1 MEMKKK
7 EHIVKKLLFFS
18 VLPTFIILLLF
29 CHQQHSFSSSS
40 YERQNDFGSKR
51 ANEFISEREAESLK
65 LHFKLRRLVNGKDL
79 SEFDTTR
86 ISYDVDDFTEI
97 SVISKPVIYDQ
108 KSLTLYVPSNEATTR
123 PSKRNLK
130 PYPRRE
136 DPTAMKW
143 VIPVKIV
150 TGKTSRIQPPSC
162 QIMHDVPALL
172 FSFQGFA
179 DNPFHA
185 FNEVVIPLF
194 LTSWHFE
201 TRVQFVLTEY
211 RHEWFWKYARVLE
224 KLSSFEVIGKNDRKK
239 VHCFPAAVVGLRYH
253 ENLAVNSSK
262 APKRYTM
269 QTFRQFLWQTYNVNV
284 KTKLNL
290 QKPKVL
296 LVSRK
301 GSRTFLNEDA
311 MVNMMEADL
320 GFQVY
325 RALPNETSDL
335 GKFGQIVNSCDMM
348 IGAHGAGLTNSLFLP
363 TGAVL
368 IQIVPLGLN
377 WASDHYFGE
386 PAPGIGLKYIRYKIW
401 RNETSLYEKYGPDDP
416 VVSDPRSVWAKG
428 YMAVKKAYVD
438 EQNFRIDLG
447 RFKGVLLDA
456 LKLMGESSA

>member
-1 MEMKKK
+1 MEKKK
-7 EHIVKKLLFFS
+7 EPILKKLLVFS
-18 VLPTFIILLLF
+18 LLPIFTLFLLL
-29 CHQQHSFSSSS
+29 CHHQQHSFSSYS
-40 YERQNDFGSKR
+40 YEGLDNSGRKSSD
-51 ANEFISEREAESLK
+51 EFLSEREVETLK

-79 SEFDTTR
+79 AKFDTTGY
-86 ISYDVDDFTEI
+86 SYDVDDFTEI

-108 KSLTLYVPSNEATTR
+108 KSSTLYVPSNEAITR
-123 PSKRNLK
+123 PKKTRVQ

-143 VIPVKIV
+143 VKPVQIV
-150 TGKTSRIQPPSC
+150 MGKASRIRPPAC
-162 QIMHDVPALL
+162 QIKHDVPALF

-201 TRVQFVLTEY
+201 SRVQFVLTQY
-211 RHEWFWKYARVLE
+211 RREWYWKYARVVE
-224 KLSSFEVIGKNDRKK
+224 KLSSFDVIGTDADTH

-253 ENLAVNSSK
+253 ENLAVNRSK
-262 APKRYTM
+262 VPLGYTM
-269 QTFRQFLWQTYNVNV
+269 QSFRQFLWKTYNVKV
-284 KTKLNL
+284 KTALNL
-290 QKPKVL
+290 KKPKVL

-301 GSRTFLNEDA
+301 GSREFLNEDE
-311 MVNMMEADL
+311 MVHMMENDL

-325 RALPNETSDL
+325 RALPNETSNL
-335 GKFGQIVNSCDMM
+335 NKFGQVVNSCDMM
-348 IGAHGAGLTNSLFLP
+348 IGAHGAGLTNGLFLP
-363 TGAVL
+363 TGAVM

-416 VVSDPRSVWAKG
+416 VVSDPASIWAKG

-438 EQNFRIDLG
+438 EQNFRINLG
-447 RFKGVLLDA
+447 RFKVVLLDA
-456 LKLMGESSA
+456 LKLIGDSSV

>member
-1 MEMKKK
+1 MEKKK
-7 EHIVKKLLFFS
+7 EPILRKLLVFS
-18 VLPTFIILLLF
+18 LVPIFTLLLLF
-29 CHQQHSFSSSS
+29 CHHQQHSFSSYS
-40 YERQNDFGSKR
+40 YEGLDDSGNKR
-51 ANEFISEREAESLK
+51 SDEFLSEREVETLK

-79 SEFDTTR
+79 AKFDTTGY
-86 ISYDVDDFTEI
+86 SYDVDDFTEI

-108 KSLTLYVPSNEATTR
+108 KSSTLYVPSHEATR
-123 PSKRNLK
+123 PKKTMVK

-143 VIPVKIV
+143 VKPVQILM
-150 TGKTSRIQPPSC
+150 GKASRIRPPAC
-162 QIMHDVPALL
+162 QIKHDVPALF

-201 TRVQFVLTEY
+201 SRLQFVLTQY
-211 RHEWFWKYARVLE
+211 RREWYWKYARVVE
-224 KLSSFEVIGKNDRKK
+224 KLSSFDVVGINADTH
-239 VHCFPAAVVGLRYH
+239 VHCFPAAVVGLR
-253 ENLAVNSSK
+253 
-262 APKRYTM
+262 
-269 QTFRQFLWQTYNVNV
+269 QFLWKTYNVKV
-284 KTKLNL
+284 KTALNL

-301 GSRTFLNEDA
+301 GSREFLNEDE
-311 MVNMMEADL
+311 MVNMMENDL

-325 RALPNETSDL
+325 RALPNETSNL
-335 GKFGQIVNSCDMM
+335 NKFGQIVNSCDMM
-348 IGAHGAGLTNSLFLP
+348 IGAHGAGLTNGLFLP
-363 TGAVL
+363 TGAVM

-401 RNETSLYEKYGPDDP
+401 RNETSLYEKYGPNDP
-416 VVSDPRSVWAKG
+416 VVSDPASIWAKG

-438 EQNFRIDLG
+438 EQNFRINLG
-447 RFKGVLLDA
+447 RFKSVLLDA
-456 LKLMGESSA
+456 LKLIGDSAV